1 MVVKKA
7 NGRVLGASLTK
18 TEQKALEMEIQRQYS
33 EYIKKFENEIED
45 NLIEFAVRFYK
56 LIKDY
61 KVARLEMFADAFI
74 AFEYDIDFFKD
85 LANYQMTS
93 IEDSKLTK
101 DTLINLLLKH
111 GYTEEQDD

>member
-1 MVVKKA
+1 M
-7 NGRVLGASLTK
+7 NK
-18 TEQKALEMEIQRQYS
+18 TFRITPKFSSATWEEEVM
-33 EYIKKFENEIED
+33 IKIEIED

-93 IEDSKLTK
+93 IEDIKLTK
-101 DTLINLLLKH
+101 DSLINLLLKH

>member
-1 MVVKKA
+1 MNKA
-7 NGRVLGASLTK
+7 FRITPKLPGATW
-18 TEQKALEMEIQRQYS
+18 EEEVM
-33 EYIKKFENEIED
+33 IKIETED

-56 LIKDY
+56 LIKDN
-61 KVARLEMFADAFI
+61 KVARLEMFADALI

-111 GYTEEQDD
+111 GYTEEIND

>member
-1 MVVKKA
+1 MNKA
-7 NGRVLGASLTK
+7 FRITPKLPGATW
-18 TEQKALEMEIQRQYS
+18 EEEVM
-33 EYIKKFENEIED
+33 IKIETED

-56 LIKDY
+56 LIKDN
-61 KVARLEMFADAFI
+61 KVARLEMFADALI
-74 AFEYDIDFFKD
+74 AFEYDIDFFED

-111 GYTEEQDD
+111 GYTEEIND

>member
-1 MVVKKA
+1 MNKA
-7 NGRVLGASLTK
+7 FRITPKLPGATW
-18 TEQKALEMEIQRQYS
+18 EEEVM
-33 EYIKKFENEIED
+33 IKIETED

-56 LIKDY
+56 LIKDN
-61 KVARLEMFADAFI
+61 KVARLEMFADALI

-93 IEDSKLTK
+93 IEDIKLTK

-111 GYTEEQDD
+111 GYTEEIND

>member
-1 MVVKKA
+1 MGEYLGHPLPRQNKK
-7 NGRVLGASLTK
+7 LLK
-18 TEQKALEMEIQRQYS
+18 WKY
-33 EYIKKFENEIED
+33 KD
-45 NLIEFAVRFYK
+45 N
-56 LIKDY
+56 
-61 KVARLEMFADAFI
+61 

>member
-1 MVVKKA
+1 MNKTFRITPK
-7 NGRVLGASLTK
+7 LPGATWEEEVMIK
-18 TEQKALEMEIQRQYS
+18 IETEDS
-33 EYIKKFENEIED
+33 
-45 NLIEFAVRFYK
+45 LIEFAVRFYK
-56 LIKDY
+56 LIKDN
-61 KVARLEMFADAFI
+61 KVARLEMFADALI

-111 GYTEEQDD
+111 GYTEEIND

>member
-1 MVVKKA
+1 
-7 NGRVLGASLTK
+7 
-18 TEQKALEMEIQRQYS
+18 
-33 EYIKKFENEIED
+33 
-45 NLIEFAVRFYK
+45 
-56 LIKDY
+56 
-61 KVARLEMFADAFI
+61 MFADAFI